1 MSELAFF
8 IVVMFMFSSYL
19 TLSEANNLCS
29 VLSIKTI
36 LPYFISLENIVIL
49 FPDNSDLTINGGRD
63 SDLTWQVETLTLHN
77 INNIFLSN

>member
-19 TLSEANNLCS
+19 TLSEADNLCS

-49 FPDNSDLTINGGRD
+49 FPDNSDLTINGCRYR
-63 SDLTWQVETLTLHN
+63 DLTWQVETLTLHN